1 MKKNIL
7 RIALVALVGVVMT
20 ACVGTEAPTF
30 SQSDLLGLWQE
41 NDTKHYVRFTTEQ
54 ADSAY
59 MYAREWDEAEDV
71 MEGDLKPYG
80 NGWFKWKLV
89 QTDLTEIHLMDNGG
103 AEIPKIFTVTKLTN
117 SELQYKDD
125 YKKTHSYQKV
135 VSVK

>member
-1 MKKNIL
+1 M
-7 RIALVALVGVVMT
+7 
-20 ACVGTEAPTF
+20 
-30 SQSDLLGLWQE
+30 
-41 NDTKHYVRFTTEQ
+41 
-54 ADSAY
+54 
-59 MYAREWDEAEDV
+59 
-71 MEGDLKPYG
+71 
-80 NGWFKWKLV
+80 

>member
-41 NDTKHYVRFTTEQ
+41 NDTKHYVRFTAEK

-59 MYAREWDEAEDV
+59 MYAHEWDESEDV
-71 MEGDLKPYG
+71 KEDDLKPYG

-103 AEIPKIFTVTKLTN
+103 AEIPKIFTVTKLTG